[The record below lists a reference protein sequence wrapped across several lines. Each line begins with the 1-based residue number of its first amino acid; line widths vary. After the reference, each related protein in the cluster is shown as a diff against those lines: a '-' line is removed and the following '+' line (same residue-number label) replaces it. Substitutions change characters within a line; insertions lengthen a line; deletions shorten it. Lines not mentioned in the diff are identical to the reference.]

1 MAGDLY
7 FGGLRTDR
15 AHFQDNARR
24 LAADMK
30 ARGVGPDDVIAVLMR
45 NDTAFMAVAEAARLV
60 GARYAAINWHAAPQE
75 IQHILED
82 SGAKLLYGH
91 GDLLGPVMAPQ
102 AASVPAGVTVISAP
116 VPAAI
121 TAAYGVED
129 APVPGALAMADLIA
143 ATAPYGG
150 PAEKFRGMFA
160 YTSGSTGRPKGIR
173 RIIDPDAPDR
183 WESYGGLA
191 TALLGTQPGDRIYF
205 SAPLYHS
212 APNALASMCLA
223 AQEVDLF
230 IDPKFDAEGFLRTVH
245 EQKITHAYMVPT
257 MMVRLLKLPEDVR
270 ARYDVSSL
278 RFTISTGSPCPV
290 DVKKGMIDWFGPI
303 IHESYG
309 ASEIGFMTLIT
320 SQEALAKPGSVG
332 KILPGGAVKV
342 LDDDFRELPVGET
355 GLLYIHLP
363 IFGDYEYTNVEGS
376 LGGQRQGAFSTVG
389 DVGHVDEDGY
399 IFISDRKKDMI
410 ISGGANIFPAE
421 IEAQLIQM
429 PEILDCAV
437 FGAPHPEFGEIV
449 AAAVTCQPGMS
460 VTLDSVRAFL
470 EPRLARFKLPR
481 IVEVH
486 DDLPRQDS
494 GKVYKQKLR
503 APYWETVDRDI

>member
-7 FGGLRTDR
+7 FSGQKTDR
-15 AHFQDNARR
+15 TLFQDRASR
-24 LAADMK
+24 LAADMR

-60 GARYAAINWHAAPQE
+60 GARYAAINWHAAPLE

-82 SGAKLLYGH
+82 SGAALLYGH
-91 GDLLGPVMAPQ
+91 SDLLPPVMP
-102 AASVPAGVTVISAP
+102 SIPAGVTVISAR
-116 VPAAI
+116 VPPAI
-121 TAAYGVED
+121 SDAYGV
-129 APVPGALAMADLIA
+129 AHVPVHGTLAMADVIET
-143 ATAPYGG
+143 TAPFEG

-160 YTSGSTGRPKGIR
+160 YTSGSTGRPKGIK

-183 WESYGGLA
+183 WESYGLIA
-191 TALLGTQPGDRIYF
+191 SMLLGIQPRDSMYF

-212 APNALASMCLA
+212 APNALATMCLA
-223 AQEVDLF
+223 AGAVDVF
-230 IDPKFDAEGFLRTVH
+230 IDPKFDAEGFLRTIQDH
-245 EQKITHAYMVPT
+245 RITHAYMVPT
-257 MMVRLLKLPEDVR
+257 MMIRLLKLPEAVR
-270 ARYDVSSL
+270 NRYNVSSL
-278 RFTISTGSPCPV
+278 RFTISTGSPCPA
-290 DVKKGMIDWFGPI
+290 DVKKAMIEWFGPV

-320 SQEALAKPGSVG
+320 SEEALAKPGSVG

-342 LDDDFRELPVGET
+342 LDDDFNEVPAGQT
-355 GLLYIHLP
+355 GLLYVHLP
-363 IFGDYEYTNVEGS
+363 TFGDYEYTNVDGS

-421 IEAQLIQM
+421 IEAHLIQM
-429 PEILDCAV
+429 PDILDCAV
-437 FGAPHPEFGEIV
+437 FGAPDAEFGEIV
-449 AAAVTCQPGMS
+449 AAAVTCKPGKT
-460 VTLDSVRAFL
+460 VTLESVRTFL

-481 IVEVH
+481 ILDVH
-486 DDLPRQDS
+486 DELPRQDS
-494 GKVYKQKLR
+494 GKVFKQKLR
-503 APYWETVDRDI
+503 ASYWEAVDRDI